1 MVFLF
6 LTFNKMWDHSPSFY
20 GVYKGGGFSEQVL
33 LSFQIVAEVRQRF
46 LLN

>member
-6 LTFNKMWDHSPSFY
+6 LTFNKVLDHSPSFY
-20 GVYKGGGFSEQVL
+20 GVYKAGGFSERVL
-33 LSFQIVAEVRQRF
+33 LLFQIVAEVRQRF